1 MVYASVLE
9 NDAHELQYVFE
20 IQMDQLI
27 STRRLLN

>member
-9 NDAHELQYVFE
+9 NDARELQCVFE